1 SIPRHPITLYVYRG
15 SLHKAKSAL
24 HWDTPGDIE
33 RHICDNAIAESVFY
47 LSLPLIKDNI
57 KRIALYK
64 RKH

>member
-1 SIPRHPITLYVYRG
+1 MYRG

-33 RHICDNAIAESVFY
+33 WHVCDNAIAKSVFY

-57 KRIALYK
+57 KRPALYK